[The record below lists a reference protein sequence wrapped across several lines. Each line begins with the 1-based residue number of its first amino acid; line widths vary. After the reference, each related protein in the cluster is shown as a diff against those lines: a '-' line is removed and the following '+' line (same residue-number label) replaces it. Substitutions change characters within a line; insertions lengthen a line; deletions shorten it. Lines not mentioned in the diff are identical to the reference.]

1 MIIDERQ
8 SLGELG
14 NWISNAVASASALYN
29 QGIYTPAP
37 GMTSCERN
45 RLRGY
50 RVVCRD
56 KRPTGKREEVL
67 TAANA
72 AKLEQEKL
80 RLRYAAMIAQAQD
93 EANSRG
99 GCGISRTSSMPGGN
113 GYHVITQH
121 R

>member
-14 NWISNAVASASALYN
+14 QDVSRL
-29 QGIYTPAP
+29 P
-37 GMTSCERN
+37 GDAWARYQDQKI
-45 RLRGY
+45 L
-50 RVVCRD
+50 
-56 KRPTGKREEVL
+56 KRPAYV
-67 TAANA
+67 AAAIENA
-72 AKLEQEKL
+72 AKLLEQEKQ
-80 RLRYAAMIAQAQD
+80 RKRYAAMIAQAQD
-93 EANSRG
+93 AANSRG